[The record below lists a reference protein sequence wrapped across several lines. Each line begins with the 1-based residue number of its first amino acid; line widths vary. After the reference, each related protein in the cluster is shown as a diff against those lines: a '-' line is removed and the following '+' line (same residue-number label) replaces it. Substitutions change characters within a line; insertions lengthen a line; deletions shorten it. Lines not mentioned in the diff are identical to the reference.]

1 MIRVTGN
8 ATRLTKENLDA
19 LIDILEEMK
28 NSLVEDAERDV
39 DLSEIDLAESFKD
52 FVKLTMIQKQLLL
65 NEMLLET
72 YGEDE
77 E

>member
-8 ATRLTKENLDA
+8 TTKLTKENLDA

-39 DLSEIDLAESFKD
+39 DLSDIDLAESFKD
-52 FVKLTMIQKQLLL
+52 FVKLTMMQKQLLL

>member
-8 ATRLTKENLDA
+8 TTRLTKENLDA

-28 NSLVEDAERDV
+28 NSLVEDAERNV

-72 YGEDE
+72 YGEAE
-77 E
+77 

>member
-8 ATRLTKENLDA
+8 TTRLTKENLDA

-28 NSLVEDAERDV
+28 NSLVEDAERYV

>member
-8 ATRLTKENLDA
+8 TTRLTKENLDA

-39 DLSEIDLAESFKD
+39 DLSEIDLAKSFKD

>member
-8 ATRLTKENLDA
+8 TTRLTKENLDA

-77 E
+77 

>member
-8 ATRLTKENLDA
+8 TTRLTKENLDA

-72 YGEDE
+72 YGEAE
-77 E
+77 

>member
-8 ATRLTKENLDA
+8 TTRLTKENLDA

-39 DLSEIDLAESFKD
+39 DLSDIDLAESFKD
-52 FVKLTMIQKQLLL
+52 FVKLTMMQKQLLL

>member
-1 MIRVTGN
+1 MLRVTGN
-8 ATRLTKENLDA
+8 TTRLTKENLDA
-19 LIDILEEMK
+19 LIDILEEIK

-39 DLSEIDLAESFKD
+39 DLSDIDLAESFKD
-52 FVKLTMIQKQLLL
+52 FVKLTMMQKQLLL

>member
-8 ATRLTKENLDA
+8 TTRLTKGNLDT

-72 YGEDE
+72 YGEAE
-77 E
+77 

>member
-8 ATRLTKENLDA
+8 TTRLTKGNLDT

>member
-8 ATRLTKENLDA
+8 TTRLTKENLDA
-19 LIDILEEMK
+19 LIDILEEIK

-39 DLSEIDLAESFKD
+39 DLSDIDLAESFKD
-52 FVKLTMIQKQLLL
+52 FVKLTMMQKQLLL

>member
-8 ATRLTKENLDA
+8 TTRLTKENLDA